1 MRRDLRTKTRPREA
15 PFALLVVFLTGCTLS
30 SPEPIAP
37 VASAGAALAA
47 TLVQERPAV
56 SVPVV
61 FWFEDYDEVLVG
73 HAIVRGY
80 LESRSVD
87 LMSRVRDVRCVGKS
101 ELRIIPPAA
110 VPGVRCDGMRGDSV
124 LTCSDGREIRSE
136 FWTEESCL
144 SGYSKGVDQDG
155 NVSRAAFG
163 GSQERVDAIVAE
175 ALKGQARKP
184 PLPPLRATQPAAE
197 RRGLSTGTAFFV
209 SWDGHLVTNY
219 HVIRGASKVDVKLD
233 DGDLIEAE
241 VVAEWRRED
250 LALLKVDAIRK
261 PLPLRRESNLLK
273 GQDVFTLGYP
283 LISLQGQEQK
293 ATFGQVNALS
303 GLRGDERFA
312 QIDVPIQ
319 PGNSGGPLLNE
330 QGEVVGIVT
339 SMLHPLATLAVAGVI
354 PQSVNYAIKS
364 DLAHEMMRYRLG
376 ASWRAGEPRESRE
389 PVSELIPALE
399 SSVVLVVAR

>member
-1 MRRDLRTKTRPREA
+1 MRRDLRTKTRRREA
-15 PFALLVVFLTGCTLS
+15 PIALLVVFLTGCTLS

-163 GSQERVDAIVAE
+163 GSQERVAAIVAE

-184 PLPPLRATQPAAE
+184 PLPPLRATQTAAE

-330 QGEVVGIVT
+330 RGEVVGVVT

-354 PQSVNYAIKS
+354 PQNVNYAIKS
-364 DLAHEMMRYRLG
+364 DLVHEMMRYRLG
-376 ASWRAGEPRESRE
+376 ESWRGAEPRELRE
-389 PVSELIPALE
+389 PVSELIPELE
-399 SSVVLVVAR
+399 SSVVLIVAR

>member
-1 MRRDLRTKTRPREA
+1 MLASLAHPAAPSGSNVRQDLTNNNRLCGA
-15 PFALLVVFLTGCTLS
+15 PITWLVVLLAGCTMS
-30 SPEPIAP
+30 SPEPSAP

-56 SVPVV
+56 AVPVV
-61 FWFEDYDEVLVG
+61 FWFEDYNEVLVG
-73 HAIVRGY
+73 RAIVRGY

-101 ELRIIPPAA
+101 NLRIIPPSA
-110 VPGVRCDGMRGDSV
+110 VPGVRCDGMRGESLV
-124 LTCSDGREIRSE
+124 TCSDGREIHSE

-163 GSQERVDAIVAE
+163 GSRERIETIVAE

-184 PLPPLRATQPAAE
+184 PLPPLRATQTAAE

-219 HVIRGASKVDVKLD
+219 HVIRGASKVEVKLD

-250 LALLKVDAIRK
+250 LALLKVDAIRT
-261 PLPLRRESNLLK
+261 PLPLRR
-273 GQDVFTLGYP
+273 T
-283 LISLQGQEQK
+283 
-293 ATFGQVNALS
+293 
-303 GLRGDERFA
+303 
-312 QIDVPIQ
+312 
-319 PGNSGGPLLNE
+319 
-330 QGEVVGIVT
+330 
-339 SMLHPLATLAVAGVI
+339 
-354 PQSVNYAIKS
+354 
-364 DLAHEMMRYRLG
+364 
-376 ASWRAGEPRESRE
+376 
-389 PVSELIPALE
+389 
-399 SSVVLVVAR
+399 

>member
-1 MRRDLRTKTRPREA
+1 MRRDLRTKTRRREA
-15 PFALLVVFLTGCTLS
+15 PIALLVVFLTGCTLS

-163 GSQERVDAIVAE
+163 GSQERVAAIVAE

-184 PLPPLRATQPAAE
+184 PLPPLRATQTASG

-354 PQSVNYAIKS
+354 PQNVNYAIKS

>member
-1 MRRDLRTKTRPREA
+1 MRRDLRTKTRPRGA
-15 PFALLVVFLTGCTLS
+15 PFALLVVLLTGCTLS

-163 GSQERVDAIVAE
+163 GSQERVAAIVAE

-184 PLPPLRATQPAAE
+184 PLPPLRATQTAAE

-219 HVIRGASKVDVKLD
+219 RVIRGASKVDVKLD

-273 GQDVFTLGYP
+273 GQDLFTLGYP

-354 PQSVNYAIKS
+354 PQNVNYAIKS

-376 ASWRAGEPRESRE
+376 ESWRGAEPRESRE
-389 PVSELIPALE
+389 PVSELIPKLE